1 MKVRNVPQ
9 LILQACRSFPER
21 TAFPRASAREE
32 GAWTFRELEERV
44 RRVGAALWARGV
56 RPGDRGV
63 LLSGSRRCWFVADLA
78 FTGLGGIDVPR
89 GADTTH
95 PELRALL
102 RHSQPRWAFVES
114 PGLAAF
120 VEEERDALPELREIF
135 LLPPG
140 KNTHW
145 TDLETLAGIGEELL
159 QRGDR
164 SFQDALDR
172 VGPDQLLTL
181 VYTSGTTGDPR
192 GVMLSHGNVLSNILR
207 LPEIVDLQPGEICLG
222 LLPLWHVLERT
233 VDYYVLSKGC
243 SVCFTDKRR
252 FKKDLRQVGPSLM
265 ATVPRVWEN
274 IYDTIQARLEEME
287 GLRGK
292 LARRLALS
300 AVRTARGEA
309 SLGEKIFWKLLGRGM
324 RARTREALGGRLRC
338 AVSGGGSLA
347 PHVDGFLVG
356 AGVPLLNGYGL
367 TETSPVLTC
376 RRLEKNKPFGVGF
389 PLSDTEI
396 QVRDEEGRPLPPGEK
411 GRIFARG
418 PQVMR
423 GYYKNPEA
431 TRRVLSRE
439 GWLDT
444 GDLGRLHPD
453 GSLEITGRAKET
465 IVLAG
470 GENVEPSPLEA
481 VLTSSP
487 LISQAMLVGQDRRR
501 PGAILV
507 PDQDR
512 MAQEIPPERWRVEGD
527 VHASP
532 EVREL
537 FARELKRLCTQ
548 ENGFRPFERIGPFLV
563 LARPFTPENG
573 LLTPTL
579 KIRRLKVLEKYGS
592 LIDDMFREKERV
604 PAAR

>member
-1 MKVRNVPQ
+1 MEIRNVPQ
-9 LILQACRSFPER
+9 LILQACRSFPEK
-21 TAFPRASAREE
+21 TAFPRATPRE
-32 GAWTFRELEERV
+32 GGNWTFRDLEERV
-44 RRVGAALWARGV
+44 LRVGTALWARGV
-56 RPGDRGV
+56 RPGDLGV

-78 FTGLGGIDVPR
+78 FTGLGAIDVPR

-102 RHSQPRWAFVES
+102 RHSRPRWGFVES

-120 VEEERDALPELREIF
+120 LEEERDALPELKEIF
-135 LLPPG
+135 LLPRGDNSRWP
-140 KNTHW
+140 
-145 TDLETLAGIGEELL
+145 DLETLERQGEELL
-159 QRGDR
+159 RQGDT
-164 SFQDALDR
+164 SFREALQG
-172 VGPDQLLTL
+172 VGPDHLLTL

-207 LPEIVDLQPGEICLG
+207 LPEIVDLRPGEICLG

-243 SVCFTDKRR
+243 AVCFTDKRR
-252 FKKDLRQVGPSLM
+252 FKKDLREVGPSLM

-274 IYDTIQARLEEME
+274 IYDTIQARLDDMK

-292 LARRLALS
+292 LARKLA
-300 AVRTARGEA
+300 AAAARAARGEA
-309 SLGEKIFWKLLGRGM
+309 SPGEKILWKVLGGGM
-324 RARTREALGGRLRC
+324 RARTREALGRRLRC

-347 PHVDGFLVG
+347 PHVDAFFVG

-376 RRLEKNKPFGVGF
+376 RRLEKNKPFGVGL

-396 QVRDEEGRPLPPGEK
+396 QVRDEQGRPLPPGRK

-470 GENVEPSPLEA
+470 GENVEPAPLEA

-487 LISQAMLVGQDRRR
+487 LISQAMLVGQDQRR
-501 PGAILV
+501 PGALLV
-507 PDQDR
+507 PDLDR
-512 MAQEIPPERWRVEGD
+512 LAHEIPTERWKVEGD

-537 FARELKRLCTQ
+537 FARELKRLCTP

-592 LIDDMFREKERV
+592 LIEAMFREKERV